1 MKIND
6 TKRVGSI
13 NPYKQVN
20 DQRALNGTNKKEK
33 QKDQLIIS
41 NEAKELL
48 ETNSAVPSE
57 ERAMKIS
64 QLKQSVAAGTYR
76 VEAGKIAE
84 KLLPY
89 IK

>member
-6 TKRVGSI
+6 TKRVGSV

-20 DQRALNGTNKKEK
+20 DQRALSGTNKKEK
-33 QKDQLIIS
+33 QKDQLVIS

-48 ETNSAVPSE
+48 ESQSAVPSE

-64 QLKQSVAAGTYR
+64 QLKQSVASGTYH